1 MRSTMEIALSALLVL
16 SGCVGIGPTIVGSG
30 VTKVE
35 TREVAA
41 FHGVDV
47 SSAFEATVTIG
58 TKPSVTLSVDD
69 NLLPLVETEVNKDGR
84 LSVRYRAGSNITTKA
99 PQKVAI
105 VASALDSIVASG
117 AAKVSAAVG
126 ETKAITIEAGGASN
140 IDVQGL
146 SSDSV
151 DVDATGASRVS
162 LAGKGK
168 RLTLEA
174 SGASRF
180 LAPDV
185 PFDTAKVELS
195 GASRGEVQVA
205 GSIDGDASGAS
216 TLSIRGKPAS
226 RSVRTSGASQVT
238 D

>member
-1 MRSTMEIALSALLVL
+1 MRSTIGIAFSSLLVL
-16 SGCVGIGPTIVGSG
+16 SGCVAFGPTIAGSG

-47 SSAFEATVTIG
+47 SSAFEATIAIG
-58 TKPSVTLSVDD
+58 TNQSVTLSVDD
-69 NLLPLVETEVNKDGR
+69 NLLPLVETEVKDGR
-84 LSVRYRAGSNITTKA
+84 LSVRYRAGSSITTKT

-105 VASALDSIVASG
+105 VVPTLDSIVAGG

-126 ETKAITIEAGGASN
+126 ETKAIKIEAGGASN
-140 IDVQGL
+140 VDVQGL

-151 DVDATGASRVS
+151 DVDATGAGQVS

-168 RLTLEA
+168 RLTLEV
-174 SGASRF
+174 SGASKF

-195 GASRGEVQVA
+195 GASRGEVQVT
-205 GSIDGDASGAS
+205 GSIDGDVTGAS